1 MANKTRQQSK
11 SERAQALMRE
21 QQRKERTRNL
31 LVVGA
36 VVVAVAIIAV
46 VMVVISSNKDTTGNA
61 VGSGGTPSNLT
72 GTYNVEVGKS
82 SAPTTIKVYEDFQCP
97 ICNDFEKAA
106 GSQVRQAIADGKVKV
121 DYHMVAFLDRASTT
135 NYSSR
140 ALNAAMAV
148 LSTAGPDAF
157 LKFHEIAYQN
167 QPAEGS
173 AGVPDSTLVDW
184 AVQAGAQESQVK
196 PLIDDNA
203 YHQWVVNA
211 TDQMSQDGVN
221 GTPTI
226 FINGKNQG
234 TNWAT
239 AAQNVLS
246 AINQQ

>member
-31 LVVGA
+31 MVVGA
-36 VVVAVAIIAV
+36 VVVAIAV
-46 VMVVISSNKDTTGNA
+46 IAGIGFFISTNKDK
-61 VGSGGTPSNLT
+61 SGGTVSASGTPSNLS
-72 GTYNVEVGKS
+72 GTYNVVIGKP
-82 SAPTTIKVYEDFQCP
+82 SAPTTIKAYEDLQCP
-97 ICNDFEKAA
+97 ICQQFESVTGKQTQAA
-106 GSQVRQAIADGKVKV
+106 IDAGKVKV
-121 DYHMVAFLDRASTT
+121 DYHLVAFLDRSSTT

-157 LKFHEIAYQN
+157 MKFRTIAFEN

-173 AGVPDSTLVDW
+173 AGEPDSTLVDW
-184 AVQAGAQESQVK
+184 AVQSGASAAEVTQ
-196 PLIDDNA
+196 LIDGNV
-203 YHQWVVNA
+203 YHQWVLNA
-211 TDQMSQDGVN
+211 TDQMSKDGVT

-234 TNWAT
+234 SDPQV
-239 AAQNVLS
+239 AAQAVLN
-246 AINQQ
+246 ATK

>member
-1 MANKTRQQSK
+1 MAKDLKNQSK

-21 QQRKERTRNL
+21 QQRRERRRNL
-31 LVVGA
+31 LVIGA
-36 VVVAVAIIAV
+36 VVVAIAIIAV
-46 VMVVISSNKDTTGNA
+46 VMVVVQSKSDTTGDVA
-61 VGSGGTPSNLT
+61 TDTPSNLT
-72 GTYNVEVGKS
+72 GTYNVEIGDS
-82 SAPTTIKVYEDFQCP
+82 SAPTTVKVYEDFQCP
-97 ICNDFEKAA
+97 VCASFEQVT
-106 GSQVRQAIADGKVKV
+106 SQKLQQAVADGKVKV

-135 NYSSR
+135 DYSSR

-157 LKFHEIAYQN
+157 LKFHGIAYAN

-184 AVQAGAQESQVK
+184 AVQAGADKAEVT
-196 PLIDDNA
+196 PLIDGNV

-211 TDQMSQDGVN
+211 TDQMSKDHVT

-234 TNWAT
+234 NDPSVAT
-239 AAQNVLS
+239 QAVLDLLEK
-246 AINQQ
+246 